1 MMTFRDIALSV
12 LDDRKSR
19 IGLPI
24 VWIMLLLMQPVFVNA
39 EPAVSDH
46 NGWKAITGGIPD
58 AQPRDTLEEKLAKQY
73 CSKMMDAAQEARFAW
88 QMKTLKELQTKIDE
102 RITALEQKI
111 AKHQKWLDR
120 RKKFLQETSAEL
132 VQVYAKMRPETAAAQ
147 LSELNE
153 LAAAAILTKLSPRN
167 SSAVFNEMETKKA
180 ARLAAIIAG
189 AAEVRVRAGE
199 KK

>member
-1 MMTFRDIALSV
+1 M
-12 LDDRKSR
+12 
-19 IGLPI
+19 
-24 VWIMLLLMQPVFVNA
+24 
-39 EPAVSDH
+39 
-46 NGWKAITGGIPD
+46 
-58 AQPRDTLEEKLAKQY
+58 
-73 CSKMMDAAQEARFAW
+73 
-88 QMKTLKELQTKIDE
+88 
-102 RITALEQKI
+102 
-111 AKHQKWLDR
+111 
-120 RKKFLQETSAEL
+120 
-132 VQVYAKMRPETAAAQ
+132 QVYAKMRPETAAAQ